1 MNLVTDI
8 TSANWQLSA
17 AAFGSVVEAGDD
29 INQAI
34 GIILMTKKGS
44 DPFRPTFGSDIWDYV
59 DQPLLVA
66 APGIVNAI
74 TNDLGTWERRI
85 TLKGVSYTFT
95 KQGVDGE
102 GMLDVIEFT
111 IRWESASGTGA
122 DELVLNFTPS
132 SDTVPFYVEVLATE
146 DDEAVTDEEGDLIIV

>member
-17 AAFGSVVEAGDD
+17 SSFGSVVESGDD
-29 INQAI
+29 INQSI
-34 GIILMTKKGS
+34 GIILMSLKGS

-59 DQPLLVA
+59 DKPIGSA

-74 TNDLGTWERRI
+74 TNDVAIWEPRI
-85 TLKGVSYTFT
+85 KLTEVSYVLT

-102 GMLDVIEFT
+102 GMLDVVEFT
-111 IRWESASGTGA
+111 IKWESASGTGA
-122 DELVLNFTPS
+122 DQVVLLFTPA
-132 SDTVPFYVEVLATE
+132 SDTVPFTVDVLATE
-146 DDEAVTDEEGDLIIV
+146 DGEGVTSEDDDLIIV